1 MQVYVVTSGEYSD
14 YGINAIFSTREKAQ
28 EYVDMRTFTD
38 NYNESYY
45 ICSWEVDECNEIG
58 ITCTDLV
65 LLNDEIYNFDSLKP
79 QIDYL
84 YDTFDDC
91 TDRVIEVTKDWVI
104 DYFKKEFGEGSENLK
119 FDNNFFEFED
129 KMINFPIYIVKG
141 VLYNPNKDVMKKVVY
156 DSIAKYKAEKE
167 GL

>member
-14 YGINAIFSTREKAQ
+14 YGISAIFSTRELAQ
-28 EYVDMRTFTD
+28 KYVDLKEFTD
-38 NYNESYY
+38 EYETYH
-45 ICSWEVDECNEIG
+45 IQSWEVNELHPSEFV
-58 ITCTDLV
+58 DLV
-65 LLNDEIYNFDSLKP
+65 LLNDEIYNFKSLRF

-84 YDTFDDC
+84 YDEFDDC

-104 DYFKKEFGEGSENLK
+104 NYFKKDFGGSDNLEFDD
-119 FDNNFFEFED
+119 DNFKFED
-129 KMINFPIYIVKG
+129 KMIKFPIYIVKG
-141 VLYNPNKDVMKKVVY
+141 VLYNPNKQVMKKVVY

>member
-14 YGINAIFSTREKAQ
+14 YGINAIFSTRELAQ
-28 EYVDMRTFTD
+28 EYVDLKEFTD
-38 NYNESYY
+38 EYETYH
-45 ICSWEVDECNEIG
+45 IQSWEVNNLHPSEFV
-58 ITCTDLV
+58 DLV
-65 LLNDEIYNFDSLKP
+65 LLNDEIYNFDSLRF

-91 TDRVIEVTKDWVI
+91 TDRVIEVTKDWVV
-104 DYFKKEFGEGSENLK
+104 DYFKKDFGEGSENLK
-119 FDNNFFEFED
+119 FDDEDFKFDD
-129 KMINFPIYIVKG
+129 KMIKFPIYIVKG